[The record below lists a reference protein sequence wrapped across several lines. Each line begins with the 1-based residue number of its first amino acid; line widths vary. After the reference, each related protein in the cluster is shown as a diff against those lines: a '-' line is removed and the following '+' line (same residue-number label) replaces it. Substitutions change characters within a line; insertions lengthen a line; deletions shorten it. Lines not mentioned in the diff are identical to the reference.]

1 MAADNGIVIAEA
13 IWGKIKTA
21 EQMVMICILLAD
33 FGSLIPS
40 AASGIYI
47 FEEILIYA
55 ALILTIVSLCDYL
68 IHNKG
73 VLAENNK

>member
-1 MAADNGIVIAEA
+1 MIAAG

-33 FGSLIPS
+33 FGSLFPDYDTQ
-40 AASGIYI
+40 IYGL
-47 FEEILIYA
+47 ETVLIYA
-55 ALILTIVSLCDYL
+55 ALILTIVSLLDYL